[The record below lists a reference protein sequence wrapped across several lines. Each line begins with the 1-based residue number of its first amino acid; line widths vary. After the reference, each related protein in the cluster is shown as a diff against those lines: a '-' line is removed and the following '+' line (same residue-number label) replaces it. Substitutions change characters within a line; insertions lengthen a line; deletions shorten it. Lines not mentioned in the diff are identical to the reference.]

1 MAGVLI
7 AMKPGA
13 TAAQVEAVAA
23 RLRQAGARAELIEAE
38 PTVVLGNGGDRIAI
52 DEVPWEA
59 MPGVERAVP
68 LSRSSRSVITSPVE
82 VVEVAGVA
90 VGGGHGVVI
99 AGPCAVESREQL
111 TAAAQAVRAAGA
123 HLLRGDAFKPRTS
136 PYAFQGLGEK
146 ALELLAEV
154 RELTGLPFVAE
165 VLDPRDVELVSSY
178 ADCIRVGTRNMSNYP
193 LLTELGRQP
202 KPVLLK
208 RGMQASIEEWLGAAE
223 YVSNAGNRNIILC
236 ERGIRTFETTTR
248 NTLDLSAVAVIKAT
262 TRLPVIVDPSHATG
276 RRSLVAPLARAA
288 LAAGAD
294 GVMVDVHPSP
304 QTAKVDGAQALD
316 PEEFSS
322 LMAELHRIAVAVD
335 LALGAPF
342 RK

>member
-1 MAGVLI
+1 MATVLI

-13 TAAQVEAVAA
+13 TAAQAEAVAA
-23 RLRQAGARAELIEAE
+23 RLRQAGARTELIAAE
-38 PTVVLGNGGDRIAI
+38 PQVVLGIGGDRIAI

-59 MPGVERAVP
+59 MAGVDRAVP
-68 LSRSSRSVITSPVE
+68 LARTPRTVITSPVE
-82 VVEVAGVA
+82 VVRVGGVA
-90 VGGGHGVVI
+90 IGGGQGVVI

-123 HLLRGDAFKPRTS
+123 RVLRGDAFKPRTS

-154 RELTGLPFVAE
+154 RQLTGLPFVAE

-178 ADCIRVGTRNMSNYP
+178 ADCIRVGTRNMSNYA
-193 LLTELGRQP
+193 LLTELGSQP
-202 KPVLLK
+202 KPVMLK
-208 RGMQASIEEWLGAAE
+208 RGMQATIEEWLGAAE

-236 ERGIRTFETTTR
+236 ERGIRTFETATR
-248 NTLDLSAVAVIKAT
+248 NTLDLGAVAVIKAT

-276 RRSLVAPLARAA
+276 RRSLVAGLARAA

-304 QTAKVDGAQALD
+304 HTAKVDGAQALS
-316 PEEFSS
+316 PEEFAD
-322 LMAELHRIAVAVD
+322 LMAELHRIAAAVG
-335 LALGAPF
+335 LSL
-342 RK
+342 